1 MLKKRLIP
9 TVLFK
14 DYALVKSIQF
24 SNLRMLGNPIQ
35 TVKVYNARNV
45 DELVFLDVGAPI
57 DNHHPIFSVISEIS
71 EECFMPLTVGGGIK
85 TIDHIRKLLQIGA
98 DKVSLNT
105 HAFTNPSLI
114 SQAANK
120 FGRQAIVISID
131 AKKTKPHRYE
141 VFIKGGKQNTSKEI
155 TMWAKEVAELGAGEI
170 LLTSIDQDGKMNG
183 FDTTLIQ
190 QVSKAVRIPIIASG
204 GAGIPEHF
212 ISAIKYGADAVA
224 AASIFHFT
232 QHTPL
237 SIKIAMHKKGIP
249 VRL

>member
-24 SNLRMLGNPIQ
+24 ANLRMLGNPIQ

-190 QVSKAVRIPIIASG
+190 QVSEAVRIPIIASG

-212 ISAIKYGADAVA
+212 ISAIKNGADAVA

-232 QHTPL
+232 QYTPL